1 MNSMEIRQKYVD
13 FFKQRGHVQVPSSQL
28 VLNNDP
34 TTLFVSSG
42 MQPLVPYLLG
52 DSHPSGNKLVN
63 SQICL
68 RAQGFLDDFM
78 EVGDNRHTT
87 FFEMLGNWSLGSY
100 FKQEQLAWFFE
111 FLTAELNLNPQ
122 KLYISVFSGDTDSKI
137 PKDIESAEIWKKLF
151 EDKGITDVRVF
162 YYGVK
167 KNWWSKSGLPK
178 DMPSGEPGGP
188 DSEVFYDFETPHDK
202 RFGEECH
209 PNCDCGRFLEIGNS
223 VFMQYVKNADGTFS
237 NLPQKNVDFG
247 GGLERLTAAVLNNS
261 DIFNTDLYKPLISK
275 ISKVSGK
282 EYIKENKPYMRVI
295 ADHLKGA
302 VFLIS
307 NGVIPSNKM
316 QGYVLRKY
324 LRRSAVKMQLLCSKT
339 LPSSD
344 YTEIAEQVFEIYKD
358 IPDNFGFNLHSE
370 AKQKVSEV
378 ISEELTKFGKTIKKG
393 LKEFNK
399 VSPKDIDGKFAF
411 NLFQTYGF
419 PFEIT
424 NDLLN
429 NKGFSLNKE
438 EFTKEFQKHQEK
450 S

>member
-1 MNSMEIRQKYVD
+1 MEIRQRYVD
-13 FFKQRGHVQVPSSQL
+13 FFKQRGHVHIPSSQL

-52 DSHPSGNKLVN
+52 KTHLSGDKLVN

-68 RAQGFLDDFM
+68 RAQGFLDDIM

-100 FKQEQLAWFFE
+100 FKTEQIPWFFE
-111 FLTAELNLNPQ
+111 FLIGELNLNPQ
-122 KLYISVFSGDTDSKI
+122 KLYVSVFSGDMESGISK
-137 PKDIESAEIWKKLF
+137 DAESAEIWKKLF
-151 EDKGITDVRVF
+151 KDKGITNERIF

-167 KNWWSKSGLPK
+167 ENWWSKSGLPK
-178 DMPSGEPGGP
+178 DMPGGELGGP
-188 DSEVFYDFETPHDK
+188 DSEVFYDFEIPHDK
-202 RFGEECH
+202 RFGEVCN

-223 VFMQYVKNADGTFS
+223 VFMQYVKKENGTFV

-247 GGLERLTAAVLNNS
+247 GGLERLAAAVLHDP
-261 DIFNTDLYKPLISK
+261 DIFNTDLYKPLILK
-275 ISKVSGK
+275 IAEVSGK
-282 EYIKENKPYMRVI
+282 EYAKDNKPHMRVI

-316 QGYVLRKY
+316 HGYVLRKY
-324 LRRSAVKMQLLCSKT
+324 LRRSAVKMLLLCGKT
-339 LPSSD
+339 LLAEDFAKIS
-344 YTEIAEQVFEIYKD
+344 EQVFEIYKD
-358 IPDNFGFNLHSE
+358 IPDSYGFNLHSE
-370 AKQKVSEV
+370 ARQKVLEI
-378 ISEELTKFGKTIKKG
+378 ISEELTKFGKTIEKG

-399 VSPKDIDGKFAF
+399 VSPQKIDGKFAF
-411 NLFQTYGF
+411 SLFQTYGF

-424 NDLLN
+424 SDLSSS
-429 NKGFSLNKE
+429 KGIILNKE
-438 EFTKEFQKHQEK
+438 EFTVEFQKHQEK

>member
-1 MNSMEIRQKYVD
+1 MEIRQKYVD
-13 FFKQRGHVQVPSSQL
+13 FFKQRGHVHIPSSQV

-52 DSHPSGNKLVN
+52 ESHPNGNKLVN

-68 RAQGFLDDFM
+68 RAQGFLDDIM

-100 FKQEQLAWFFE
+100 FKQEQLSWFFE
-111 FLTAELNLNPQ
+111 FLTADLDLDPQ
-122 KLYISVFSGDTDSKI
+122 KLYVSVFSGDTDSGI

-151 EDKGITDVRVF
+151 EDKGIFDNRIY
-162 YYGVK
+162 YYGVG

-178 DMPSGEPGGP
+178 DMPKGEPGGP
-188 DSEVFYDFETPHDK
+188 DTEVFYDFGTPHDK
-202 RFGEECH
+202 RFGNECH

-223 VFMQYVKNADGTFS
+223 VFMQYVKNENGTFS

-247 GGLERLTAAVLNNS
+247 GGLERLTAAVS
-261 DIFNTDLYKPLISK
+261 HDPDIFNTDLYKPIIAK
-275 ISKVSGK
+275 ISEVSGK
-282 EYIKENKPYMRVI
+282 EYVKENKSQMRVI

-307 NGVIPSNKM
+307 NGVTSSNKV
-316 QGYVLRKY
+316 QGYILRKY
-324 LRRSAVKMQLLCSKT
+324 LRRSAVKMLLLCGKS
-339 LPSSD
+339 LPASD
-344 YTEIAEQVFEIYKD
+344 FVKIAEQVFEIYKD
-358 IPDNFGFNLHSE
+358 VPDTFGLRLEIKHI
-370 AKQKVSEV
+370 QKVSEI
-378 ISEELTKFGKTIKKG
+378 ISDELTKFGKTVEKG
-393 LKEFNK
+393 LKEFSK

-424 NDLLN
+424 SDLLN